1 MSIDY
6 KQLQALVKEAMFT
19 GGGINEPSAP
29 GGVPHRMPAAEP
41 RDKEQD
47 MGEEEPNEKYDIAL
61 AAREATEQLVEALDK
76 PIYDGAYEH
85 AFKASACLRKALNS
99 LVEAGAHPMPI
110 QRVVAPDPGE
120 QMYSAG
126 GSNAGNYTGGMGGFA
141 MSMGDGAGGMMEATG
156 EAPKAKSSLQALGVG
171 QQSAVDRMKAM
182 TAQNR
187 DIVNAGEKSGIDR
200 SEHKLLG
207 QVLDFLTK
215 TAKEDN
221 LLAYKSALQTFLTNL
236 EKASDAKVDAKKR
249 TT

>member
-1 MSIDY
+1 MTIDY
-6 KQLQALVKEAMFT
+6 KQLETLVREAMFT

-61 AAREATEQLVEALDK
+61 AAREATEQLVEALDE

-99 LVEAGAHPMPI
+99 LIEAGAHPMPI

-126 GSNAGNYTGGMGGFA
+126 GSNAGDYSGGMGGFA
-141 MSMGDGAGGMMEATG
+141 MSMGDGAGGMMEAQEDAVTTAGLGTG
-156 EAPKAKSSLQALGVG
+156 VVSGTTRAKDLAM
-171 QQSAVDRMKAM
+171 QSKSIAA
-182 TAQNR
+182 
-187 DIVNAGEKSGIDR
+187 AGSDDAIKPG
-200 SEHKLLG
+200 EHKMLG
-207 QVLDFLTK
+207 HIQKILTK
-215 TAKEDN
+215 IAKEDDLILYRSALETSLKQ
-221 LLAYKSALQTFLTNL
+221 LLAVSSRKSQQG
-236 EKASDAKVDAKKR
+236 KKS
-249 TT
+249 